1 MCIIAVKPA
10 GAIPPTD
17 AQLYN
22 MLTRNPDGAGL
33 CYNLDGAIVLRKGL
47 NLQQLQKELE
57 KVPASSGCIVHARIG
72 TSGGV
77 CAELCHPY
85 PVCNDIKK
93 MRRTSQRLTDGYA
106 VAHNGV
112 FGEFKNKDLNNDTT
126 QFIANYLHPLA
137 TTKHASGG
145 SLLDKDIRPII
156 DRLCGAGYY
165 SSKLAIMNTDGD
177 ISLYG
182 SGWVECGGLYF
193 SNDTY
198 KPAPIYTYNWSDYNH
213 GGCSYYKTTTTT
225 TKPKKERRSY
235 TNWTPEDWDGAK
247 WDDDRKI
254 WLKADEVKAQKE
266 KNERGAMYRELA
278 DARKSDPDLDAL
290 CIEYLKA
297 GYTIKDL
304 AELYFWGELR

>member
-1 MCIIAVKPA
+1 MCIICVKPA
-10 GAIPPTD
+10 GAVNPTD

-33 CYNLDGAIVLRKGL
+33 CYNLDSVIILKKGL
-47 NLQQLQKELE
+47 NLQQLKKELE
-57 KVPASSGCIVHARIG
+57 KVPASSGCIIHARIS

-93 MRRTSQRLTDGYA
+93 MRRTSQRLTNGFA
-106 VAHNGV
+106 VAHNGI
-112 FGEFKNKDLNNDTT
+112 FNEFKNKDLNNDTT
-126 QFIANYLHPLA
+126 QFIANYLYPLA
-137 TTKHASGG
+137 TIKQASGG

-165 SSKLAIMNTDGD
+165 SSKLAIINTHGD
-177 ISLYG
+177 VALYG

-198 KPAPIYTYNWSDYNH
+198 KPAPVYSYNWSNYNH
-213 GGCSYYKTTTTT
+213 GGGGYYTPTTS

-235 TNWTPEDWDGAK
+235 TDWTPEDWDGAK
-247 WDDDRKI
+247 WDDVRKI
-254 WLKADEVKAQKE
+254 WLKASEVKAQQE
-266 KNERGAMYRELA
+266 KDERGAMYKELA
-278 DARKSDPDLDAL
+278 DARKKDPEFDAICLD
-290 CIEYLKA
+290 YLKA
-297 GYTIKDL
+297 GYTLQDL
-304 AELYFWGELR
+304 AEMHFLGELL